1 MRPARKKFGDP
12 SLDVFPVRSH
22 FRGLP
27 ETDPLLAE
35 VPRMGDFAADFLQ
48 KQQTQGEGAPQPGVR
63 LQKPCRCRR
72 RPAMKHDRAMA
83 LLAANFAA
91 NAARDRGPPRCL
103 HHHPASLG

>member
-1 MRPARKKFGDP
+1 MRSMVEGACARPEKKFGDS

-48 KQQTQGEGAPQPGVR
+48 KQQTQGRAPPNQACACKNPADAGAG
-63 LQKPCRCRR
+63 RR
-72 RPAMKHDRAMA
+72 
-83 LLAANFAA
+83 
-91 NAARDRGPPRCL
+91 
-103 HHHPASLG
+103 